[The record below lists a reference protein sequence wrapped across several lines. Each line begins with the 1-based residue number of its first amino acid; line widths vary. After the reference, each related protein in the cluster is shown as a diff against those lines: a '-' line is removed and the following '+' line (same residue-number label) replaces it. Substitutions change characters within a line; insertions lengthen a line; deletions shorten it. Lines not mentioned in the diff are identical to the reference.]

1 MSDMIRRLEATLLDR
16 KLRPQANSYT
26 TFLLTTG
33 EDEIIKKVGEEA
45 IEVILAAKGQGDQ
58 RLIEETADL
67 MYHLLLLLVSHDI
80 TWDDI
85 CQELA
90 ERHNQPQANSEATE

>member
-1 MSDMIRRLEATLLDR
+1 MSDELNELLLILQDR
-16 KLRPQANSYT
+16 TINPQPGSYT
-26 TFLLTTG
+26 NELLGMG
-33 EDEIIKKVGEEA
+33 EDEILKKIGEEA

-67 MYHLLLLLVSHDI
+67 IYHLTVLLVTRNM

-85 CQELA
+85 LSELA
-90 ERHNQPQANSEATE
+90 VRRR